1 MRHTYVRH
9 DRTAGEECQQVT
21 PLGVASG
28 AWGELLC
35 SSMASCT
42 TWLGG
47 RRGDGR
53 AIGPG
58 EHGRLRGGCGLAS
71 TVPLSGRGADRSGGN
86 CGDSGGADRSGGKC
100 VVKACASGRSVPS

>member
-1 MRHTYVRH
+1 MGHTSVRH
-9 DRTAGEECQQVT
+9 DRTAGEQCQQVT
-21 PLGVASG
+21 PLGVASV

-42 TWLGG
+42 TGLGG

-58 EHGRLRGGCGLAS
+58 EHGGLRGGCGRAS
-71 TVPLSGRGADRSGGN
+71 TVPLSGSGADRSGGN
-86 CGDSGGADRSGGKC
+86 CGDSGGACVGGGC
-100 VVKACASGRSVPS
+100 GREGGAR